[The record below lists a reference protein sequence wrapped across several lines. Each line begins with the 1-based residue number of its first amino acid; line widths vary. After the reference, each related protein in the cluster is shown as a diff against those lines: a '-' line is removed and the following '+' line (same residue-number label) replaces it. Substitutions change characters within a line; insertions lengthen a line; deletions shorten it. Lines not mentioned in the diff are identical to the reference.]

1 MSASRPA
8 LGTMLAIEGGP
19 GFSTTD
25 SRDSYLKLLAPLRAR
40 RDLLL
45 VDLRGTGLSEA
56 LDCKT
61 FRRDVKRYVARAGQ
75 CAAELGPR
83 RDFFGTGNAVDDIAA
98 VLDALRIRQVDV
110 YGDSYGSYAAQ
121 VFAARH
127 PDRLR
132 SLVLDGTYP
141 VPGTDPAFGDLAEA
155 TQRALRLVCAR
166 RPSCAA
172 RGEDPVAV
180 VGRLVARLRAQPLT
194 GSRR

>member
-1 MSASRPA
+1 MRPRLLALLVVLLTPASAGAAVHRHPCSDAPGGTRCGSLRVPLDRSGAVGGTVKVEFERYLRRERGRPA

-25 SRDSYLKLLAPLRAR
+25 SRDSYLKLLAPLRSR

-45 VDLRGTGLSEA
+45 VDLRGTGLSGA

-98 VLDALRIRQVDV
+98 VLVALRIRHVDV

-121 VFAARH
+121 TFAARH

-132 SLVLDGTYP
+132 
-141 VPGTDPAFGDLAEA
+141 
-155 TQRALRLVCAR
+155 
-166 RPSCAA
+166 
-172 RGEDPVAV
+172 
-180 VGRLVARLRAQPLT
+180 
-194 GSRR
+194 